1 MVLDVPVEKDYAPNV
16 FLSVTFVKDGDMYT
30 TDKRL
35 VVPARDKIL
44 NLEIISNKEEYKPRD
59 TASYTIL
66 ARDADGAAVPDAEV
80 SLGVV
85 DEAIYS
91 VSPDYSANIR
101 QQFYGL
107 HYNSVETHLSVS
119 YSFRGFAGEKPID
132 LASTK
137 ASYQLADFKN
147 DGELAQPTIRKEF
160 KDTAFWQ
167 PNVVTG
173 PDGRATVKF
182 KLPDN
187 LTTWRATARG
197 VTADTKVGVARQTVI
212 SRKDVIMRLETPR
225 FFTQGDTVTLSGI
238 VHNYLKENKAT
249 QISLSVSGARLL
261 SPAQQTVTIPRQGER
276 RIDWQISAPQ
286 TGEVRLLAK
295 ALTNTESDAVELA
308 LDAVPRGL
316 HDSQIRAMDHERREC
331 AAGVHHQPAG
341 EY

>member
-1 MVLDVPVEKDYAPNV
+1 MLAILPEENANLLVTTERDNVLSAWKVKATGKTVVLDVPIEKHYAPNV

-30 TDKRL
+30 SDKRL

-44 NLEIISNKEEYKPRD
+44 NLEIISNKEEYKPRE

-66 ARDADGAAVPDAEV
+66 ARDADGAPVPDAEV

-91 VSPDYSANIR
+91 VSPDYSGNIR
-101 QQFYGL
+101 QQFYGMR
-107 HYNSVETHLSVS
+107 YNSVETHLSIS

-137 ASYQLADFKN
+137 PSYQLADFKN
-147 DGELAQPTIRKEF
+147 DGEQAQPTIRKEF

-173 PDGRATVKF
+173 RDGRATVKF
-182 KLPDN
+182 RLPDN

-197 VTADTKVGVARQTVI
+197 VTADTKVGVARQKVI

-238 VHNYLKENKAT
+238 VHNYLKENK
-249 QISLSVSGARLL
+249 V
-261 SPAQQTVTIPRQGER
+261 
-276 RIDWQISAPQ
+276 
-286 TGEVRLLAK
+286 
-295 ALTNTESDAVELA
+295 NSDLA
-308 LDAVPRGL
+308 LGFR
-316 HDSQIRAMDHERREC
+316 RATDRSRAANRDDREAGRTSHRLADLS
-331 AAGVHHQPAG
+331 AANW
-341 EY
+341 